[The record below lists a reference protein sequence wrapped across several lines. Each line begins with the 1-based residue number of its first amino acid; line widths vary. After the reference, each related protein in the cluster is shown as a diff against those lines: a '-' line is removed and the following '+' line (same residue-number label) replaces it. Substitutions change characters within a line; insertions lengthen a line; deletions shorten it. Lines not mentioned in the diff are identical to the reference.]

1 MSMVRQAKR
10 RAKRRL
16 HRHPS
21 LEKFGC
27 LLKSWISLTWLPATL
42 INAHININRPRAV
55 GVVMPCCYIYTVV
68 IESLK
73 AFFWRHRCARTQAAI
88 LTWRAQLLWL
98 YMCVYMIQICKLQV
112 LSSNSLK
119 SLDYLRARTQ
129 AATLTWFAYHDF
141 TLCVY
146 VANMQTSLKS
156 LLVFA
161 CTAMFLSI
169 SAIHFVYTNMATTT
183 RTYLES

>member
-1 MSMVRQAKR
+1 M
-10 RAKRRL
+10 L
-16 HRHPS
+16 
-21 LEKFGC
+21 
-27 LLKSWISLTWLPATL
+27 TL
-42 INAHININRPRAV
+42 ISIDHVQWVWLCHVA
-55 GVVMPCCYIYTVV
+55 IYTQWWLRVWKRFLAS
-68 IESLK
+68 SLCTN
-73 AFFWRHRCARTQAAI
+73 AGSYSNMTCTIIMALHVCIYDANMQTSSLVFEFVEIAR
-88 LTWRAQLLWL
+88 LLACTNAGS
-98 YMCVYMIQICKLQV
+98 Y
-112 LSSNSLK
+112 SNMVCIN
-119 SLDYLRARTQ
+119 
-129 AATLTWFAYHDF
+129 HDF